1 VAHEVRL
8 FGFLSERKPKQQKEK
23 KNPLEKVHAPERSE
37 PSTRR
42 TTSVGR
48 DAPRACSPREP
59 IAAMKIKTHI
69 SSVRRPVPS
78 RRIAGETSSIRRRGH
93 LVVTA
98 RRTAAEWLERKRA
111 RSVER
116 RPRATGRARNVSTG
130 TFATDFAAHCRRNHR
145 RRGVAR

>member
-59 IAAMKIKTHI
+59 IAAMKIKNTHLV
-69 SSVRRPVPS
+69 SPPSRPVAS
-78 RRIAGETSSIRRRGH
+78 HRG
-93 LVVTA
+93 
-98 RRTAAEWLERKRA
+98 
-111 RSVER
+111 
-116 RPRATGRARNVSTG
+116 
-130 TFATDFAAHCRRNHR
+130 
-145 RRGVAR
+145 